1 MMTFTCMSREAARQI
16 KPIFSDAPGERIL
29 AMGNQAIARGAIEAG
44 VQLASG
50 YPGTPSTE
58 ILETLIAASSIFGFQ
73 AFWGVNEKVAFDAAT
88 GASFSG
94 ARSLVAVK
102 HVGVNVL
109 SDSLMQVNHIDIAGG
124 LVLVAVDDVGGM
136 SSNNEQDS
144 RFYAAFAEIPCLEP
158 ATLDEARLM
167 VKTAFDISEN
177 MGVPV
182 MVRSVNRLSHLTA
195 SMTLGEIAVVDKKPE
210 FDSSRTWVGF
220 PSLDPHR
227 QLREKIKH
235 AGEILNAYEFNQFD
249 HHPESSI
256 ALIAG
261 GFTVNYAVEALK
273 ILGQENHVTLL
284 GVRTS
289 NPLPTEMFHKVIDHT
304 ETIVVV
310 EDVNWYLESAVL
322 ACVAQNARNP
332 KVIGRLSDDL
342 PPVGE
347 TTVENLT
354 RILEKL
360 IPDVMPRPGI
370 DEKLA
375 DTCNEIRVKLPRR
388 GINFCAGCP
397 HRGSYYSLSKAIRS
411 LDLEEK
417 MAVIGD
423 IGCYTLGIWEP
434 FSLLKSMTSMG
445 ASMGTAAAIS
455 QLSPDQKTLAVIGD
469 STLFHAGQPGLL
481 QIALNQAPVTVVV
494 TDNRVTAMTGAQAD
508 ASTGLDLRGGIDHS
522 VKIEDLARAYGFKHI
537 FVGDAYNIP
546 QMFSLYRKALAID
559 APTMVIARRECAL
572 AEQTAPLIQTK
583 AKVRANKCTGCM
595 ECIDNFGCPA
605 LQVRESKSTG
615 SGKKVFV
622 DINACVGCGEC
633 RYACPDDAITLDVS
647 ALAKS
652 IHENRRHIFSAAFRT
667 IAKNYWK
674 IKPAW
679 SFKKKL
685 RTLL

>member
-1 MMTFTCMSREAARQI
+1 MSRHSANQI
-16 KPIFSDAPGERIL
+16 KPIFMDAPGDRIL

-44 VQLASG
+44 VQLATG

-58 ILETLIAASSIFGFQ
+58 IMETLIGASAIFGFQ

-88 GASFSG
+88 GASFAG

-109 SDSLMQVNHIDIAGG
+109 SDSLMQINHIDIAGG

-144 RFYAAFAEIPCLEP
+144 RFYASFAEIPCLEP
-158 ATLDEARLM
+158 ATLNEARLM
-167 VKTAFDISEN
+167 VKAAFDISEN

-195 SMTLGEIAVVDKKPE
+195 SLTLGEISVPEKKPV

-220 PSLDPHR
+220 PSLEPHR
-227 QLREKIKH
+227 RLREKIK
-235 AGEILNAYEFNQFD
+235 AAAEVLEPFEFNKLEQHTECDFAI
-249 HHPESSI
+249 I
-256 ALIAG
+256 AS
-261 GFTVNYAVEALK
+261 GFTVNYAAEALK
-273 ILGQENHVTLL
+273 MLGLSGRVTLL
-284 GVRTS
+284 EVKTA
-289 NPLPTEMFHKVIDHT
+289 NPLPTNMFRKVIEHAH
-304 ETIVVV
+304 TIVVV
-310 EDVNWYLESAVL
+310 EDVNWYLEKAIL
-322 ACVAQNARNP
+322 ATIAQCSKQPR
-332 KVIGRLSDDL
+332 VIGRLSGDL

-347 TTVENLT
+347 TTVDNL
-354 RILEKL
+354 IGVLEKL
-360 IPDVMPRPGI
+360 SPGSAPAPAF
-370 DEKLA
+370 DLKL
-375 DTCNEIRVKLPRR
+375 TEITNEIEAKLPRR

-397 HRGSYYSLSKAIRS
+397 HRGSYYSLSKAIKS
-411 LDLEEK
+411 LGLEEK

-445 ASMGTAAAIS
+445 ASMGTAAAIA
-455 QLSPDQKTLAVIGD
+455 QLAPDQKTLAVIGD

-508 ASTGLDLRGGIDHS
+508 ASTGLDLRGGTDHN

-546 QMFSLYRKALAID
+546 QMFTLYRKALVID
-559 APTMVIARRECAL
+559 APSMVIARRECAL

-583 AKVRANKCTGCM
+583 AKVKANKCTGCM

-633 RYACPDDAITLDVS
+633 RYACPDDAITLDFS

-652 IHENRRHIFSAAFRT
+652 IHENRQHIFSAAWKTLR
-667 IAKNYWK
+667 KNYWK

>member
-1 MMTFTCMSREAARQI
+1 MTPDPGTQV
-16 KPIFSDAPGERIL
+16 KPIFRDAPGEKIL

-44 VQLASG
+44 VQLATG

-58 ILETLIAASSIFGFQ
+58 IMETLIAGSPVFAYQ
-73 AFWGVNEKVAFDAAT
+73 AFWGVNEKVAFDAAS
-88 GASFSG
+88 GASFAG

-109 SDSLMQVNHIDIAGG
+109 SDSLLQINHIDIAGG

-158 ATLDEARLM
+158 ATLDEAREM
-167 VKTAFDISEN
+167 VKAAFDISETLA
-177 MGVPV
+177 VPV

-195 SMTLGEIAVVDKKPE
+195 SMTLGEIDTPKKKPV

-220 PSLDPHR
+220 PSLEPHR
-227 QLREKIKH
+227 RLREKIQS
-235 AGEILNAYEFNQFD
+235 AGRVLEPYGFNKLKQQPD
-249 HHPESSI
+249 SDI
-256 ALIAG
+256 AIIAA
-261 GFTVNYAVEALK
+261 GFTVNYVVEALRESG
-273 ILGQENHVTLL
+273 LSDRVTVL
-284 GVRTS
+284 GVRTA
-289 NPLPTEMFHKVIDHT
+289 NPLPSGMFCKVIEHAN
-304 ETIVVV
+304 IILVV
-310 EDVNWYLESAVL
+310 EDVNWYLENAVL
-322 ACVAQNARNP
+322 ETIAQSNRQP
-332 KVIGRLSDDL
+332 RVVGRKSGDL
-342 PPVGE
+342 PAVGE
-347 TTVENLT
+347 TTVDNL
-354 RILEKL
+354 IEVLAKL
-360 IPDVMPRPGI
+360 VPGSAPLVTV
-370 DEKLA
+370 DKDLA
-375 DTCNEIRVKLPRR
+375 GIASEIRAKLPVR

-397 HRGSYYSLSKAIRS
+397 HRGSYYSLTKAIKS
-411 LDLEEK
+411 LGLEKK

-434 FSLLKSMTSMG
+434 FSILKSMTSMG
-445 ASMGTAAAIS
+445 ASMGTAAAIA
-455 QLSPDQKTLAVIGD
+455 QLSPTQKTLAVIGD

-508 ASTGLDLRGGIDHS
+508 ASTGLDLRGGTDHS

-546 QMFSLYRKALAID
+546 QMFSLYRKALVID
-559 APTMVIARRECAL
+559 APSMVIARRECAL

-583 AKVRANKCTGCM
+583 AKVKVNKCTGCM

-605 LQVRESKSTG
+605 LQVRESHSTE

-622 DINACVGCGEC
+622 DVNACVGCGEC
-633 RYACPDDAITLDVS
+633 RYACPDDAIGLDFS

-652 IHENRRHIFSAAFRT
+652 IQENRRQLFSAGFKT
-667 IAKNYWK
+667 LKKNYWK
-674 IKPAW
+674 LKPAW

-685 RTLL
+685 RTL

>member
-1 MMTFTCMSREAARQI
+1 MTASKSNKI
-16 KPIFSDAPGERIL
+16 KPIFQDSPGERIL

-44 VQLASG
+44 VQLATG

-58 ILETLIAASSIFGFQ
+58 IMETLIAASTHFGFQ

-88 GASFSG
+88 GASFAG

-109 SDSLMQVNHIDIAGG
+109 SDSLMQINHIDIAGG

-167 VKTAFDISEN
+167 VKAAFDISEN

-195 SMTLGEIAVVDKKPE
+195 SLTLGEINAVKKDPK
-210 FDSSRTWVGF
+210 FDNSRAWVGF
-220 PSLDPHR
+220 PSLEPHR
-227 QLREKIKH
+227 KLREKIKH
-235 AGEILNAYEFNQFD
+235 AGQVLMPYEFNKLD
-249 HHPESSI
+249 HRPESKLAI
-256 ALIAG
+256 IAG
-261 GFTVNYAVEALK
+261 GFTVNYVAEALK
-273 ILGQENHVTLL
+273 MLGLEEQVTVL
-284 GVRTS
+284 GIRTP
-289 NPLPTEMFHKVIDHT
+289 NPLPLEMIKKIIEQVD
-304 ETIVVV
+304 TIVVV

-322 ACVAQNARNP
+322 ASMAQSARQA
-332 KVIGRLSDDL
+332 KVIGRLSGDL

-347 TTVENLT
+347 TTVDNL
-354 RILEKL
+354 IQLLEKL
-360 IPDVMPRPGI
+360 VPESAARPVFS
-370 DEKLA
+370 EKLA
-375 DTCNEIRVKLPRR
+375 DISQEIRVKLPRR

-397 HRGSYYSLSKAIRS
+397 HRGSYYSLSKAIKS
-411 LDLEEK
+411 LGLEEK

-445 ASMGTAAAIS
+445 ASMGTAAIA

-508 ASTGLDLRGGIDHS
+508 ASTGLDLRGGTDHS

-546 QMFSLYRKALAID
+546 QMFTLFRKALAID

-572 AEQTAPLIQTK
+572 AEQTAPMIQTK
-583 AKVRANKCTGCM
+583 AKVKANKCTGCM

-605 LQVRESKSTG
+605 LQVRDSKSTT
-615 SGKKVFV
+615 SGNKVFV

-633 RYACPDDAITLDVS
+633 RFACPDNAITLDFS

-652 IHENRRHIFSAAFRT
+652 INENRRHIIPAAFKT
-667 IAKNYWK
+667 LKKNYWK

-685 RTLL
+685 RTVL

>member
-1 MMTFTCMSREAARQI
+1 MSI
-16 KPIFSDAPGERIL
+16 DPTKMINPIFADAPGERIL

-44 VQLASG
+44 VQLATG

-58 ILETLIAASSIFGFQ
+58 IVETLIAASSVFGFQ

-88 GASFSG
+88 GASFAG

-109 SDSLMQVNHIDIAGG
+109 SDSLMQINHIDIAGG

-144 RFYAAFAEIPCLEP
+144 RFYASFAEIPCLEP

-167 VKTAFDISEN
+167 VKAAFDISEN
-177 MGVPV
+177 MGLPV

-195 SMTLGEIAVVDKKPE
+195 SMTLGEIDVAGNNPE

-220 PSLDPHR
+220 PSLEPHR
-227 QLREKIKH
+227 RLREKIKQ
-235 AGEILNAYEFNQFD
+235 AGQVLEPYGFNQLEQ
-249 HHPESSI
+249 HPECDI
-256 ALIAG
+256 AIVAG
-261 GFTVNYAVEALK
+261 GFTVNYVAEALK
-273 ILGQENHVTLL
+273 MLDLSGRVTLL
-284 GVRTS
+284 EVRTA
-289 NPLPTEMFHKVIDHT
+289 NPLPTGMFRKVIEQAD
-304 ETIVVV
+304 TIVVV
-310 EDVNWYLESAVL
+310 EDVNWYLENAVL
-322 ACVAQNARNP
+322 AAIAQSGRQP
-332 KVIGRLSDDL
+332 RVIGRLSGDL

-347 TTVENLT
+347 TTVDNL
-354 RILEKL
+354 INVLEKL
-360 IPDVMPRPGI
+360 FPGAAPAPAFDVKHAGI
-370 DEKLA
+370 
-375 DTCNEIRVKLPRR
+375 THEIREKLPRR

-397 HRGSYYSLSKAIRS
+397 HRGSYYSLSKAIKS
-411 LDLEEK
+411 LGLEEK

-445 ASMGTAAAIS
+445 ASMGTAAAIA
-455 QLSPDQKTLAVIGD
+455 QLSPEQKTLAVIGD

-508 ASTGLDLRGGIDHS
+508 ASTGLDLRGGTDHN

-546 QMFSLYRKALAID
+546 QMFTLYRKALVID
-559 APTMVIARRECAL
+559 APSMVIARRECAL

-583 AKVRANKCTGCM
+583 AKVEANKCTGCM

-622 DINACVGCGEC
+622 DVNACVGCGEC
-633 RYACPDDAITLDVS
+633 RYACPDDAITLDFS

-652 IHENRRHIFSAAFRT
+652 IHENRRHIIPAAFKTLR
-667 IAKNYWK
+667 KNYWK

>member
-1 MMTFTCMSREAARQI
+1 MTPSTVNQI
-16 KPIFSDAPGERIL
+16 RPIFKDSPGDRIL

-44 VQLASG
+44 VQLATG

-58 ILETLIAASSIFGFQ
+58 IMETLIAASTHFGFQ

-88 GASFSG
+88 GASFAG

-109 SDSLMQVNHIDIAGG
+109 SDSLMQINHIDIAGG

-144 RFYAAFAEIPCLEP
+144 RFYASFAEIPCLEP

-167 VKTAFDISEN
+167 VKAAFDISEN

-195 SMTLGEIAVVDKKPE
+195 SLTLGEINSAVKQPK
-210 FDSSRTWVGF
+210 FDSSRAWVGF
-220 PSLDPHR
+220 PSLEPHR
-227 QLREKIKH
+227 KLREKIKH
-235 AGEILNAYEFNQFD
+235 AGQVLMPYGFNKVD
-249 HHPESSI
+249 HRPESKLAI
-256 ALIAG
+256 IAG
-261 GFTVNYAVEALK
+261 GFTVNYAAEALNT
-273 ILGQENHVTLL
+273 LGLEEQVTLL
-284 GVRTS
+284 GIRTP
-289 NPLPTEMFHKVIDHT
+289 NPLPDEMIRKVIEQAD
-304 ETIVVV
+304 TIVVV
-310 EDVNWYLESAVL
+310 EDVNWYLENAVL
-322 ACVAQNARNP
+322 ASIAQNPRQP
-332 KVIGRLSDDL
+332 RVIGRLSGDL
-342 PPVGE
+342 PSVGE
-347 TTVENLT
+347 TTADNL
-354 RILEKL
+354 IQVLEKL
-360 IPDVMPRPGI
+360 IPDTRSRPVI
-370 DEKLA
+370 SEKVT
-375 DTCNEIRVKLPRR
+375 DISQEIRVNLPRR

-397 HRGSYYSLSKAIRS
+397 HRGSYYSLSKAIKS
-411 LDLEEK
+411 LGLEEK

-508 ASTGLDLRGGIDHS
+508 ASTGLDLRGGTDHS
-522 VKIEDLARAYGFKHI
+522 VKNEDLARAYGFKHI

-546 QMFSLYRKALAID
+546 QMFSLYRKALVID

-583 AKVRANKCTGCM
+583 AKVKANKCTGCM

-605 LQVRESKSTG
+605 LQVRDSKSTDT
-615 SGKKVFV
+615 GKKVFV
-622 DINACVGCGEC
+622 DVNACVGCGEC
-633 RYACPDDAITLDVS
+633 RYACPDDAISLDFS

-652 IHENRRHIFSAAFRT
+652 INENRRHIIPAAFKT
-667 IAKNYWK
+667 LKKNYWK

>member
-1 MMTFTCMSREAARQI
+1 MTMNLSKTNQT
-16 KPIFSDAPGERIL
+16 KPIFQDSPGNRIL

-44 VQLASG
+44 VQLATG

-58 ILETLIAASSIFGFQ
+58 IMETLIAASSLFGFQ

-88 GASFSG
+88 GASFAG

-109 SDSLMQVNHIDIAGG
+109 SDSLMQINHIDIAGG
-124 LVLVAVDDVGGM
+124 LVLVVVDDVGGM

-144 RFYAAFAEIPCLEP
+144 RFYASFAEIPCLEP

-167 VKTAFDISEN
+167 VKAAFDISEK

-195 SMTLGEIAVVDKKPE
+195 SLTLGEINVAAKKPE
-210 FDSSRTWVGF
+210 FDNSRTWVGF
-220 PSLDPHR
+220 PSLEPHR
-227 QLREKIKH
+227 KLREKIKH
-235 AGEILNAYEFNQFD
+235 AVQVLKPYEFNKLD
-249 HHPESSI
+249 LHPDSEI
-256 ALIAG
+256 AIIAG
-261 GFTVNYAVEALK
+261 GFTANYAAEALK
-273 ILGQENHVTLL
+273 ILGKTDQITLL
-284 GVRTS
+284 GIRTS
-289 NPLPTEMFHKVIDHT
+289 NPLPGEMIQQVIDHAD
-304 ETIVVV
+304 TIIVV

-322 ACVAQNARNP
+322 ASIGQSDRQPRVM
-332 KVIGRLSDDL
+332 GRLSGDL
-342 PPVGE
+342 PSVGE
-347 TTVENLT
+347 TTAENL
-354 RILEKL
+354 IQVLEKL
-360 IPDVMPRPGI
+360 IPESSPTAVI
-370 DEKLA
+370 SEKRA
-375 DTCNEIRVKLPRR
+375 DIAKDIRAKLPRR

-397 HRGSYYSLSKAIRS
+397 HRGSFYSLSKAIKS
-411 LDLEEK
+411 LGLEKK

-445 ASMGTAAAIS
+445 ASMGTAAAIA

-508 ASTGLDLRGGIDHS
+508 ASTGLDLRGGTDHS

-537 FVGDAYNIP
+537 FIGDAYNIP
-546 QMFSLYRKALAID
+546 QMFTLFRKALVID

-583 AKVRANKCTGCM
+583 AKVKANKCTGCM

-605 LQVRESKSTG
+605 LLVRESKATE

-622 DINACVGCGEC
+622 DIDACVGCGEC
-633 RYACPDDAITLDVS
+633 RYACPDDAITLDFA

-652 IHENRRHIFSAAFRT
+652 INENRRHLIPAAFRT
-667 IAKNYWK
+667 LKKNYWK
-674 IKPAW
+674 IKPTW
-679 SFKKKL
+679 SFRKKL